1 MRQLLLALPSRG
13 WVISLVTLTVTMALA
28 LGASA
33 ETVRIELY
41 TMQTTTLTSEQFL
54 TGVKDGRPTTITGE
68 LRIPRLGTDRLPLVV
83 LIHGSA
89 GVGANVHRWAEE
101 LNGIGVSAFIV
112 DSFTGRGIVNTG
124 NDQSQL
130 ASLAMMVDA
139 FRALDLLAKH
149 PRVDPARIGV
159 MGFSKGGVTAL
170 YASLRR
176 FQRMHGPAGL
186 EFAAYLP
193 VYAPCNTKYIDDEA
207 ISDKPIRL
215 LHGSADDW
223 VPVAPCRQYVE
234 RLQRVG
240 KDVKLLE
247 YADAYHAFDVHILKT
262 PLKLPQAQTGRRCV
276 LEEQPAGQLVNR
288 ESGKPF
294 TLDDPCV
301 ERGTTVVYNAAAH
314 AAAIK
319 DVKAFLTTAF
329 KLNP

>member
-1 MRQLLLALPSRG
+1 MRQLPLALPSRG
-13 WVISLVTLTVTMALA
+13 WVISLVTLAVTMGLA

-54 TGVKDGRPTTITGE
+54 TGAKDGRPTAITGE
-68 LRIPRLGTDRLPLVV
+68 LRIPRLGTDRLPVVV
-83 LIHGSA
+83 LIHGSG

-101 LNGIGVSAFIV
+101 LNGIGASAFIV
-112 DSFTGRGIVNTG
+112 DSFTGRGIVSTAT
-124 NDQSQL
+124 DQSQL

-159 MGFSKGGVTAL
+159 MGFSKGAVTAL

-247 YADAYHAFDVHILKT
+247 YPDAYHAFDVHILKT

-276 LEEQPAGQLVNR
+276 LEEQPAGQILNR
-288 ESGKPF
+288 ENGKPF

-319 DVKAFLTTAF
+319 DVKAFLTTTF